1 VEELIRVLLQ
11 QAGRAE
17 EPDSCRGDV
26 IGWQLERPE
35 HSAAIE
41 ERPSHVADAL
51 DSNAISESTEM
62 SRRSLIERAHKVTPF
77 VRNRETGSG
86 IPDHLEELLL
96 LRLRVLRNSREG
108 LLDPL
113 RNRSQ
118 VGFGHGFEEGGA
130 VIDQQAEVFTG

>member
-1 VEELIRVLLQ
+1 LDAVRGSLTANRRAERPTEPNSGLVSVEELVGVLLQ

-62 SRRSLIERAHKVTPF
+62 SRRSLIERAHKVTPI
-77 VRNRETGSG
+77 VRN
-86 IPDHLEELLL
+86 
-96 LRLRVLRNSREG
+96 
-108 LLDPL
+108 
-113 RNRSQ
+113 
-118 VGFGHGFEEGGA
+118 
-130 VIDQQAEVFTG
+130 